1 LSDTRSLST
10 IPSTVANQMAGQAT
24 MVEQQRAIAEVQG
37 AIVVAQQCPRD
48 TDAAIEAMKE
58 SCGEPML
65 AERAFFRFPKG
76 RVKNEETGKWEENFL
91 IGPSVHLARELA
103 RLWGNLQYGIKE
115 LSRDDY
121 AGESQML
128 AYAWDVQ
135 TNTRVETVFIVKHLR
150 DKTVWVD
157 KKKEKVQEKLTDL
170 RDIYENNANA
180 GARRV
185 RECVFAILPPWFV
198 EQAKEKCAETNTNGG
213 GKPLPLRVSEAVE
226 RFAAL
231 GVRKEQLERKLGR
244 KMGKWVGQDL
254 AVLIVVYR
262 SLVQSETTVEAEFPP
277 EQVESD
283 ELAHTTVMTPPEVHT
298 PTPTPAT
305 PRPEADPAERH
316 EQQATDETHDV
327 NPPNEPGEPDGQE
340 WPDVVQPGTANK
352 DTK

>member
-10 IPSTVANQMAGQAT
+10 IPSTIANQLAGQAT
-24 MVEQQRAIAEVQG
+24 MIEAQRATAEVQG

-48 TDAAIEAMKE
+48 TNAAIAAMQE

-76 RVKNEETGKWEENFL
+76 RVMNEKTGKWEENFL

-103 RLWGNLQYGIKE
+103 RIWGNLQYGIKE
-115 LSRDDY
+115 LRRDDP
-121 AGESQML
+121 AGESEML

-150 DKTVWVD
+150 DKTIWVD

-198 EQAKEKCAETNTNGG
+198 EQAKEKCAETNANGG
-213 GKPLPLRVSEAVE
+213 GKPLPLRVSEAVQ

-244 KMGKWVGQDL
+244 KIGTWVGQDL

-262 SLVQSETTVEAEFPP
+262 SLVQGETTVEAEFPP
-277 EQVESD
+277 EPVDSE
-283 ELAHTTVMTPPEVHT
+283 ELAHATVGPAPEVHT
-298 PTPTPAT
+298 VVPAASNPDTVTPPDDEQHAT
-305 PRPEADPAERH
+305 PEPELDTTE
-316 EQQATDETHDV
+316 
-327 NPPNEPGEPDGQE
+327 E
-340 WPDVVQPGTANK
+340 WPEVTPPGTATK
-352 DTK
+352 DTTK